1 MRSAQVEFCGREEP
15 MTAYSQYV
23 VVVSRSLRVDARA
36 GGALWDFKGRQ
47 AAIELQQAQT
57 SALLQPYCN
66 ERDSEGE
73 GAEAAS

>member
-1 MRSAQVEFCGREEP
+1 VVAARSVLTHGRAAP
-15 MTAYSQYV
+15 
-23 VVVSRSLRVDARA
+23 
-36 GGALWDFKGRQ
+36 LWDFKGRQ

-66 ERDSEGE
+66 GRGSEGE